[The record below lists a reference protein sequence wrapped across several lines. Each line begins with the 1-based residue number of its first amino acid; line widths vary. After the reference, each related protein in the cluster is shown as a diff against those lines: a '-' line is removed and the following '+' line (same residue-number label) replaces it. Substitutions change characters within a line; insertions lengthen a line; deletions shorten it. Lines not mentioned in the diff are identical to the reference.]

1 MEIKEYQEKA
11 ARTLLNKSD
20 KLLSLEET
28 KIIWCSQGLAGEIGE
43 VVDNLKK
50 AIFHQHGINKEE
62 LKKELGDV
70 LWYIAGL
77 CTLLD
82 FTLEEVMQLPSSR
95 PFRDG
100 EEDLALFSVF
110 LPRGVFGFNVI
121 KHK

>member
-28 KIIWCSQGLAGEIGE
+28 KIIWCSQGLAGETGE

-82 FTLEEVMQLPSSR
+82 FTLEEVMQLNINKLLKRYPEGYNSKDSIIR
-95 PFRDG
+95 K
-100 EEDLALFSVF
+100 
-110 LPRGVFGFNVI
+110 I
-121 KHK
+121 